1 MLVRAIARNVG
12 HPPRKVR
19 RVTEAI
25 KGRPVSEALAILQFL
40 PNAPARA
47 VSKVVASAAANA
59 ENNYQLD
66 PDRLIVIN
74 AVADEAPTR
83 KKFRARPHGRAS
95 RIMMRSTHITVLV
108 SDDRAELPRKVRKL
122 RPAR

>member
-1 MLVRAIARNVG
+1 MQTRAIARDVG

-25 KGRPVSEALAILQFL
+25 KGRRVSEALAILKFL

-59 ENNYQLD
+59 ENNYQID
-66 PDRLIVIN
+66 PEDLYVVN
-74 AVADEAPTR
+74 AIADEAATR

-95 RIMMRSTHITVLV
+95 RIMMRSTHITVYV
-108 SDDRAELPRKVRKL
+108 SNDRDDLPRSVR
-122 RPAR
+122 

>member
-25 KGRPVSEALAILQFL
+25 KGKRVDEALALLQFI
-40 PNAPARA
+40 PNTPARA
-47 VSKVVASAAANA
+47 VGKTLASAIANA

-66 PDRLIVIN
+66 PRTLFVANAIV
-74 AVADEAPTR
+74 DEAASR

-95 RIMMRSTHITVLV
+95 RIIMRSSHITVMV
-108 SDDRAELPRKVRKL
+108 SDDRND
-122 RPAR
+122 RPKFMR